1 MESPA
6 VIIVTRVADHGATAQ
21 GRRPERRGLPGGRSH
36 FEAQA
41 GNEQKCRPLP
51 TLSAFPFSAWEPRAR
66 SLSCSISGWPFSVR
80 SPSLLPPPNAP
91 QQPPVSRSA
100 YRSRGRRHRSRQLN
114 LNRKRQLIPARI
126 FKSKSQ
132 APAASS
138 QQPAAMP
145 ILPPRFPSWKFGGIS
160 LQGRAKTR
168 RVRHFRDWPPHQ
180 KQKPKRMGRT
190 GLAGHRMETDGVYGR
205 LLNARLLRVE
215 PPSAPSPASRSEV
228 GG

>member
-80 SPSLLPPPNAP
+80 SPSLLPPPQCTTTTARLEICISITRTS
-91 QQPPVSRSA
+91 PP
-100 YRSRGRRHRSRQLN
+100 
-114 LNRKRQLIPARI
+114 K
-126 FKSKSQ
+126 
-132 APAASS
+132 PAAEPEPEEAADPGSNFQVQVPGTSS

>member
-1 MESPA
+1 MGTKGALFVLLYKRMA
-6 VIIVTRVADHGATAQ
+6 VLCTFAK
-21 GRRPERRGLPGGRSH
+21 S
-36 FEAQA
+36 
-41 GNEQKCRPLP
+41 
-51 TLSAFPFSAWEPRAR
+51 
-66 SLSCSISGWPFSVR
+66 
-80 SPSLLPPPNAP
+80 PPPP
-91 QQPPVSRSA
+91 QCTTTTARLEICISITRTSPP
-100 YRSRGRRHRSRQLN
+100 
-114 LNRKRQLIPARI
+114 K
-126 FKSKSQ
+126 
-132 APAASS
+132 PAAEPEPEEAADPGSNFQVQVPGTSS